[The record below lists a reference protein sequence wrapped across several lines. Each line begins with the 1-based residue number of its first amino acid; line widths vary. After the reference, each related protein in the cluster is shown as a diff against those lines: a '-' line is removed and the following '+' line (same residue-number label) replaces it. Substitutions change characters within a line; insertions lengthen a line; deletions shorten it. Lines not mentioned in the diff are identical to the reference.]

1 MNVTMLLL
9 MFVLRVGGFVCVC
22 AALRLEAE
30 AEFVGIPLDVSG
42 PSLYCGDVRMRVR
55 VCAFCSL

>member
-30 AEFVGIPLDVSG
+30 AEFVWDSP
-42 PSLYCGDVRMRVR
+42 
-55 VCAFCSL
+55 